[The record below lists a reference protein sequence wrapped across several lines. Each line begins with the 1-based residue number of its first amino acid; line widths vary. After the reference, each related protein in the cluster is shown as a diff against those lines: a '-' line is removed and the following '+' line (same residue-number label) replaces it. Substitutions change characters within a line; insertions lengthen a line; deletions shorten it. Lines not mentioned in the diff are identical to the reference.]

1 MRRLDRPTGRGYCG
15 EVVNTSAP
23 QYTEQNLRSARMRP
37 GTHLIDWCRRF
48 LRTTGFD
55 LTQADGTLWGLLDS
69 LFRLRNINCVID
81 VGAHFGEYARR
92 LRFMGYTGSIC
103 SFEPVGES
111 FEILQKAAARDP
123 KWHVYHYALGRQDGQ
138 KRVNVASHSVFSSFL
153 EPSEFSRSEF
163 PGHTD
168 VVNSQLVEMTTLD
181 RVIGECV
188 ETIDS
193 PNVFLKLDTQGY
205 DFEVLAGARQSI
217 GRIEAL
223 QSELSVLHCYQ
234 GMKSFTDGL
243 ASIQALGFCI
253 SGLFPV
259 GRTSDL
265 RLIEGDCVLVRQAGD
280 SRAAVEF

>member
-1 MRRLDRPTGRGYCG
+1 MRRLDGSTGHRYCG
-15 EVVNTSAP
+15 EVASALAVQFSEREP
-23 QYTEQNLRSARMRP
+23 HSARMKP

-48 LRTTGFD
+48 LRATGFD

-69 LFRLRNINCVID
+69 LFRLRHINCVID
-81 VGAHFGEYARR
+81 VGAHFGEYAKR

-103 SFEPVGES
+103 SFEPVGAS
-111 FEILQKAAARDP
+111 FEILQKAAAHDP
-123 KWHVYHYALGRQDGQ
+123 KWHVYHYALGREDGP
-138 KRVNVASHSVFSSFL
+138 RNVNVTSHSVFSSFL

-163 PGHTD
+163 PLHTD
-168 VVNSQLVEMTTLD
+168 VVSTQTVQMTTLD
-181 RVIGECV
+181 QVFGECIR
-188 ETIDS
+188 TIDS
-193 PNVFLKLDTQGY
+193 PKVFLKLDTQGY

-217 GRIEAL
+217 EKIEAL

-243 ASIQALGFCI
+243 AAIQDLGFCI

-265 RLIEGDCVLVRQAGD
+265 RLIEGDCVLVRQAGV
-280 SRAAVEF
+280 SRAPVES